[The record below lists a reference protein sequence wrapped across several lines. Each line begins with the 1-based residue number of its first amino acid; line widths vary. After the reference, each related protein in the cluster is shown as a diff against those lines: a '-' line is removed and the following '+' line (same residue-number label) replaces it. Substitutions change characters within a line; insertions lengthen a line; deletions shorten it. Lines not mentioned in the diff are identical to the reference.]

1 MKTYFKPRVY
11 RERKF
16 KVRTY
21 NQREFLYKRAE
32 VEHNFL
38 KYIRVVRAWARLKHK
53 INYAEFEMLCFL
65 YSESIFTEAKFMEY
79 RQIFGFNNKMF
90 WRMVHNGQISTF
102 RKHQRGYEALYELS
116 MSSKAIM
123 RSIYKKLLGTEP
135 LNEFVTDIQLYK
147 KKDST
152 YTERQYSRVIKSM
165 KKDFKAQQQRQ
176 PPLR

>member
-21 NQREFLYKRAE
+21 NQRSFSFRRAE

-38 KYIRVVRAWARLKHK
+38 KYIRVVRAWARLRHK
-53 INYAEFEMLCFL
+53 INFAEFEMMCFL
-65 YSESIFTEAKFMEY
+65 YSENIFTEEKFMEY
-79 RQIFGFNNKMF
+79 RQIFGFNNNMF
-90 WRMVHNGQISTF
+90 WKMVKNGHISIF
-102 RKHQRGYEALYELS
+102 RKHQRGYAELYELS
-116 MSSKAIM
+116 IGAKAIM

-135 LNEFVTDIQLYK
+135 LNEFITDIQLYK

-165 KKDFKAQQQRQ
+165 KKDFKERQQR
-176 PPLR
+176 PPLSQ

>member
-11 RERKF
+11 RERKI

-21 NQREFLYKRAE
+21 NQRAFSYRRAE

-38 KYIRVVRAWARLKHK
+38 KYIRVVRAWARLKHG

-65 YSESIFTEAKFMEY
+65 YSENIFTEAQLMEY
-79 RQIFGFNNKMF
+79 RQIFGFGQNMLWKMLE
-90 WRMVHNGQISTF
+90 NGRISVF
-102 RKHQRGYEALYELS
+102 RKHQRGYAALYELS
-116 MSSKAIM
+116 ASSKAIM
-123 RSIYKKLLGTEP
+123 RSIYRKLLGEEP
-135 LNEFVTDIQLYK
+135 LNEFITDIQLYK

-165 KKDFKAQQQRQ
+165 KKDFKARQQR
-176 PPLR
+176 PEL

>member
-21 NQREFLYKRAE
+21 NQRSFSFVRAE

-38 KYIRVVRAWARLKHK
+38 KYIRVVRAWARLKHG
-53 INYAEFEMLCFL
+53 ITYGEFEMMCFL
-65 YSESIFTEAKFMEY
+65 YSENIFSEAKFMEY
-79 RQIFGFNNKMF
+79 RQIFGFDKQMMWKMIKNK
-90 WRMVHNGQISTF
+90 QISVF
-102 RKHQRGYEALYELS
+102 RKHQRGYEELYELS
-116 MSSKAIM
+116 ISSKNIM

-135 LNEFVTDIQLYK
+135 LNEFITDIQLYK
-147 KKDST
+147 KKNST

-165 KKDFKAQQQRQ
+165 KKDFKARQQHQ